1 MTPHHFI
8 NRQHHH
14 LTSTATLPHPLH
26 TVTITLPHPLHIVTT
41 TAPPITPS
49 YPTSTTPPITLS
61 HPPPSP
67 KEHRHQ
73 QRPRLPPDHQD
84 GVDPLSITAHES
96 TLDPSNLSPSTHP
109 PTITPSQAPPIPS
122 LSITAY
128 DSTVNSVSLPED
140 SSQLHH
146 PHLYQTASVH
156 YIPVTTSHPTDVQG
170 TATSGSGKGGF
181 DGSGGEDRGSGTSG
195 VEDSRE
201 IVSYAETSDLFVQS
215 SPSSPPLVEPPSV
228 DTLHSSQYSTWSEDE
243 ASISPVT
250 SDGTGAPPPPRQ
262 PPVGSDRI
270 STLSLPSTTPNL
282 PATLSPHL
290 FTPSQPPLSTSH
302 LTTSIL
308 TPSTATGH
316 SLTSISSL
324 PTPSP
329 IGHVLSGQASSNP
342 TEISERPIGR
352 PNTTGHNQDIDTPCP
367 NLFESGSTV
376 SLPRP
381 NLSIATEDTET
392 MPLGQRTS
400 QDTTPCPDVSME
412 TAQSLD
418 TTPTHATLRLPAE
431 ESESDSSTTTSQ
443 LPPHTLKSFDI
454 SSQLP
459 SPLYPSSLQTMHTS
473 STSGALSLQEAFLR
487 HRPDF
492 VEHSRKRLEQVKT
505 NASERRIQS
514 SLKDDSTQK
523 RSTII
528 SHSRQKAKKPSEKT
542 ERKSPSKLYPLSQ
555 PHTSSTN
562 YPPTSRSKD
571 GDGVVGKENRQRAV
585 TFSSPVSCSSHK
597 SGMFSPPQEH
607 KGQHYSIL

>member
-1 MTPHHFI
+1 M
-8 NRQHHH
+8 
-14 LTSTATLPHPLH
+14 
-26 TVTITLPHPLHIVTT
+26 
-41 TAPPITPS
+41 
-49 YPTSTTPPITLS
+49 
-61 HPPPSP
+61 
-67 KEHRHQ
+67 
-73 QRPRLPPDHQD
+73 
-84 GVDPLSITAHES
+84 
-96 TLDPSNLSPSTHP
+96 
-109 PTITPSQAPPIPS
+109 
-122 LSITAY
+122 
-128 DSTVNSVSLPED
+128 NSVSLPED

-146 PHLYQTASVH
+146 PHLYQTATVH

-170 TATSGSGKGGF
+170 TATSGSGF
-181 DGSGGEDRGSGTSG
+181 YGSGEEDRGSGTSG

-201 IVSYAETSDLFVQS
+201 IVKYAETSDLLVQI

-243 ASISPVT
+243 ANISPVT
-250 SDGTGAPPPPRQ
+250 SDGAGAPPPPRQ

-270 STLSLPSTTPNL
+270 STLYLPSTTPNL
-282 PATLSPHL
+282 PDSAPPTLSPHL
-290 FTPSQPPLSTSH
+290 FTPSQPPLSTSQ

-329 IGHVLSGQASSNP
+329 IGHVLSGQDASSNP
-342 TEISERPIGR
+342 TQISECSIGR
-352 PNTTGHNQDIDTPCP
+352 PNTTGHNQNVDTPCP

-381 NLSIATEDTET
+381 NLSIATEDTEP
-392 MPLGQRTS
+392 MPLGQRTG
-400 QDTTPCPDVSME
+400 QDTTPCPDVSTE

-418 TTPTHATLRLPAE
+418 TTPTHATLRLPSG

-459 SPLYPSSLQTMHTS
+459 SPLYPSSLQTLHTS

-487 HRPDF
+487 HRADF

-523 RSTII
+523 HSTII
-528 SHSRQKAKKPSEKT
+528 THSRQKAKRPSEKT
-542 ERKSPSKLYPLSQ
+542 ERKSPSKLHPLSQ
-555 PHTSSTN
+555 PHSSSTN

-571 GDGVVGKENRQRAV
+571 GDGVGGKENRQRAV

-607 KGQHYSIL
+607 KGQQYSIL